1 MTRGVVFNVQRFSA
15 HDGPGLRT
23 TVFLKGCPLRC
34 AWCHNPEGLR
44 PDPELLWD
52 PGKCLECRAC
62 ACAETDAEAAEACP
76 SGAKRMAG
84 RSVTVAELLEEVAR
98 DRIFFEESGGGVTF
112 SGGEPLAQP
121 AFLREA
127 LEACRSRGIS
137 TALDTCG
144 YAARDDLLSAAALCD
159 VVLFDLK
166 GMDDAR
172 HRANTGVPASSIH
185 ANLTAL
191 AAAHPRVWLR
201 IPLIPGRTD
210 HPEELR
216 AAAAFAASLRLERVA
231 ILPYH
236 ALGAG
241 KTRLLERGA
250 PRGGDATARG
260 DAPSVEGGAPSG
272 PATPHMTPAPTPDP
286 PGATAAWALDLFR
299 SAGLDARL
307 GG

>member
-52 PGKCLECRAC
+52 PDRCLECGAC
-62 ACAETDAEAAEACP
+62 AGAETDAEAAEACP
-76 SGAKRMAG
+76 SGAKRLAG
-84 RSVTVAELLEEVAR
+84 RTVTVDELVEEVVR
-98 DRIFFEESGGGVTF
+98 DRVFYEESGGGVTF

-121 AFLREA
+121 AFLRA
-127 LEACRSRGIS
+127 SLAACRSQGLS

-144 YAARDDLLSAAALCD
+144 YAARDDLLEAAALSD

-166 GMDDAR
+166 GMGDAR
-172 HRANTGVPASSIH
+172 HRANTGVPATPIH
-185 ANLTAL
+185 ENLRAL
-191 AAAHPRVWLR
+191 CAMHPRVWLR
-201 IPLIPGRTD
+201 VPLIPGRTD
-210 HPEELR
+210 DPGELR
-216 AAAAFAASLRLERVA
+216 AAAAFAASLRLER
-231 ILPYH
+231 ISLLPYH
-236 ALGAG
+236 ALGSG
-241 KTRLLERGA
+241 KGRLVGRA
-250 PRGGDATARG
+250 SAA
-260 DAPSVEGGAPSG
+260 
-272 PATPHMTPAPTPDP
+272 P
-286 PGATAAWALDLFR
+286 PGESSPMKDPAAATSAWVLDLFR

>member
-52 PGKCLECRAC
+52 PDRCLECGSC
-62 ACAETDAEAAEACP
+62 ADAENDAEAAEACP

-84 RSVTVAELLEEVAR
+84 RTVTVDELVEEVAR
-98 DRIFFEESGGGVTF
+98 DRVFYEESGGGVTF

-121 AFLREA
+121 AFLRA
-127 LEACRSRGIS
+127 ASRACRAQGLS

-144 YAARDDLLSAAALCD
+144 YAARDDLLEAAALSD

-172 HRANTGVPASSIH
+172 HRANTGVPATPIH
-185 ANLTAL
+185 RNLEAL
-191 AAAHPRVWLR
+191 CAAHPRVWLR
-201 IPLIPGRTD
+201 IPIIPGRTD
-210 HPEELR
+210 DPGELR
-216 AAAAFAASLRLERVA
+216 SAAAFAASLRVERVSL
-231 ILPYH
+231 LPYH

-241 KTRLLERGA
+241 KTRLLEREGA
-250 PRGGDATARG
+250 A
-260 DAPSVEGGAPSG
+260 
-272 PATPHMTPAPTPDP
+272 P
-286 PGATAAWALDLFR
+286 PGEAARMRDSAAAKAAWAVDLFR